1 MDNWRNIWSRTR
13 QLPNADPNLQFL
25 IDADGFN
32 SGAGKISEEA
42 WFTYVRHAA
51 SLMKIQPDDSLFEI
65 GCGSGAFLYPFYK
78 NGHRVSGV
86 DYSPSLI
93 GIAGF
98 VMPEMDFSVQEA
110 AHVDSTRRF
119 DIVLANSVFQYFPN
133 LEYAEEV
140 LRIMWEKTNKMLVL
154 LDLNDIQFADEAL
167 RIRKGSLS
175 LGEYEKKY
183 AGLEHLFYER
193 NFAEKALKG
202 KRFTINTSN
211 QQINNYGNNK
221 FRFNVVIE
229 KW

>member
-1 MDNWRNIWSRTR
+1 MDNWKDIWSRTR
-13 QLPNADPNLQFL
+13 HLPNEDPDLQFL
-25 IDADGFN
+25 IDTDGFN

-42 WFTYVRHAA
+42 WSTYVRHAA
-51 SLMKIQPDDSLFEI
+51 SLMNIQPDESLFEV

-78 NGHRVSGV
+78 NGHQVSGI

-93 GIAGF
+93 EIASF
-98 VMPEMDFSVQEA
+98 VMPEMDFSILEA
-110 AHVDSTRRF
+110 TQVDPTRRF
-119 DIVLANSVFQYFPN
+119 DIVLANSVFQYFPS

-140 LRIMWEKTNKMLVL
+140 LRLMWEKTNRLLVL
-154 LDLNDIQFADEAL
+154 LDLNDIQFAEEAL

-183 AGLEHLFYER
+183 AGLEHLFYDR

-202 KRFTINTSN
+202 KRFTINISN
-211 QQINNYGNNK
+211 QQIKSYGNNK
-221 FRFNVVIE
+221 FRYNVVIE